1 MAFDRYVERYT
12 HLSHTV
18 VAESSKALNED
29 RNGHALDR
37 VEVDRGSAGDWVVV
51 RL

>member
-1 MAFDRYVERYT
+1 MAFDGYVERCAY
-12 HLSHTV
+12 LSHAV

-37 VEVDRGSAGDWVVV
+37 VKVNRGSAGDWVVV